1 MKRLWIAVICLA
13 FGATGGAA
21 QDAAPSSEVTVFAAA
36 SLTEA
41 FRELGPKLAERRPG
55 TVVKFNFA
63 GSQQLAV
70 QIEQGAPADV
80 FASADQRW
88 MDYAR
93 ERQLMEGEPRIFTNN
108 RLVAIVPKSNPGR
121 IRRLEDL
128 AKRGIKLVLG
138 AEAVPVGKY
147 SREVIANLERV
158 QGFPERYSAKV
169 LGNLVSQEENVKSVV
184 SKVQLGE
191 ADAGLVYRSDVTPQ
205 VARYLTVLEIPSEA
219 SVLASYPIAVVAAS
233 ENPEGARAFMDL
245 VTSAEGQA
253 VLTRHGLMPVGATP

>member
-1 MKRLWIAVICLA
+1 MAVLIAA
-13 FGATGGAA
+13 FGWTSTAA
-21 QDAAPSSEVTVFAAA
+21 QDAAPASEVTVFAAA

-41 FRELGPKLAERRPG
+41 FRELGPKLAAQRPG

-63 GSQQLAV
+63 GSQQLAL
-70 QIEQGAPADV
+70 QLEQGARADV

-88 MDYAR
+88 MDYAQ
-93 ERQLMEGEPRIFTNN
+93 EHKLIDGEPRVFTHN

-138 AEAVPVGKY
+138 AEAVPVGTY
-147 SREVIANLERV
+147 SREVIQNLEAV
-158 QGFPERYSAKV
+158 EGFPERYSAKV

-191 ADAGLVYRSDVTPQ
+191 ADAGFVYRSDVSPQ
-205 VARYLTVLEIPSEA
+205 VARYLTVLEIPEEA
-219 SVLASYPIAVVAAS
+219 NVLASYPIAVVAGARDS
-233 ENPEGARAFMDL
+233 EGARAFMDL
-245 VTSAEGQA
+245 VLGPEGRA

>member
-1 MKRLWIAVICLA
+1 MAVLVAA
-13 FGATGGAA
+13 FGGTGAAA
-21 QDAAPSSEVTVFAAA
+21 QDAAPSSVVTVFAAA

-41 FRELGPKLAERRPG
+41 FRELGSKLATQRPG
-55 TVVKFNFA
+55 IEVKFSFA

-70 QIEQGAPADV
+70 QIEQGARADV

-88 MDYAR
+88 MDYAL
-93 ERQLMEGEPRIFTNN
+93 EHKLIAGEPTVFTHN

-128 AKRGIKLVLG
+128 AKRGIKLILG

-147 SREVIANLERV
+147 SREVIQNLEQA
-158 QGFPERYSAKV
+158 QGFPAGYSEKV

-191 ADAGLVYRSDVTPQ
+191 ADAGFVYRSDVTPQ
-205 VARYLTVLEIPSEA
+205 VARYLTVLEIPKA
-219 SVLASYPIAVVAAS
+219 ANVLASYPIAMVAGSRNAD
-233 ENPEGARAFMDL
+233 GARAYIDL
-245 VTSAEGQA
+245 VLGAEGKA
-253 VLTRHGLMPVGATP
+253 VLARHGLMPVGATP